1 MTEQAPNSLFANEN
15 RESGSGIRIEANV
28 SQEVVSQQLLDV
40 LVDDLRSDRGEEEFG
55 PYTEMRKSFERKFD
69 FDYASLQ
76 KIKDGDVDDE
86 EKGWQAEEI
95 TRTSRE
101 SAWHESQNKLGVWS
115 EAINSAF
122 DGNEESVRLAV
133 DDLEKLYGRKFQ
145 TEIIRINLVP
155 HFENRTYTT
164 AIPKEQMGELVE
176 FVPVSVDLTED
187 ELGAEAKRIL
197 IDSLHEMSH
206 QQLQAEEF
214 DTLCEAMELSAQYQ
228 QIISKYFGGEKPYYD
243 FVKEVVTNFIDG
255 YIGRKYFGIQKKEGR
270 PEEISPYTIAD
281 YVDVGIVDEYISS
294 GRQIDAEFIGEV
306 FRQVLEMEKV

>member
-40 LVDDLRSDRGEEEFG
+40 LVDDLRNDRGNEESG
-55 PYTEMRKSFERKFD
+55 PYTEMRKSFESKFD
-69 FDYASLQ
+69 FDYSSLQ
-76 KIKDGDVDDE
+76 EIKDGDGDDE
-86 EKGWQAEEI
+86 EKGRHAEEV
-95 TRTSRE
+95 TRVSRAN
-101 SAWHESQNKLGVWS
+101 AWNESQNKLGVWS
-115 EAINSAF
+115 EAINNGF
-122 DGNEESVRLAV
+122 DENEENVGLAV
-133 DDLEKLYGRKFQ
+133 DALEKLYAQKFQ
-145 TEIIRINLVP
+145 SDFVRINLVP
-155 HFENRTYTT
+155 HFENRLYTT
-164 AIPKEQMGELVE
+164 AIPQEQVGELVE
-176 FVPVSVDLTED
+176 FVPVNVDLTDD

-206 QQLQAEEF
+206 QQLQTEEF
-214 DTLCEAMELSAQYQ
+214 DALCETMELSAQYQ
-228 QIISKYFGGEKPYYD
+228 QIITKYFGGEKPYYD
-243 FVKEVVTNFIDG
+243 FVKEAVTNFIDG